1 MYNNFLQ
8 VANFFCGKSGER
20 IFFGFI
26 GSKEVDTVYYESQ
39 GVLCS
44 DEGSEPPGSEM
55 SSFRELR
62 YVWQSYNIFL

>member
-26 GSKEVDTVYYESQ
+26 GSKEVDTFYYESQ
-39 GVLCS
+39 GVLEFS
-44 DEGSEPPGSEM
+44 RVGTSAVHG
-55 SSFRELR
+55 
-62 YVWQSYNIFL
+62 